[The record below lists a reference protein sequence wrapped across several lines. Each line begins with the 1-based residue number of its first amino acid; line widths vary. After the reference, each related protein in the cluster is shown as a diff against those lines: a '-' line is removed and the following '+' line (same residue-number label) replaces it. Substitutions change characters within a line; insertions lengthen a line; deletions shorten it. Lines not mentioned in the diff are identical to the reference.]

1 MLSDFSSVSW
11 ALLNS
16 SKMKMNHFF
25 AKCLVLFGVFSLWN
39 DQACAAGA
47 DAERLSLLLEEALAL
62 FQHAE
67 YAESYE
73 KYQEVL
79 ELDPD
84 HQDAIEQTF
93 ELAAIFKRSGELWK
107 QQGEIEEAQKN
118 TRFYQQIVREL
129 LKLLTGRWQT
139 VLNAYSS
146 RTEAEKQ
153 QEERETIQQLQT
165 LIQIVTNIHYLYEH
179 FYQNDNETKT
189 LLDKLQRALEMY
201 QKELDLYE

>member
-1 MLSDFSSVSW
+1 MRPKNCDASNMRARRVFML
-11 ALLNS
+11 
-16 SKMKMNHFF
+16 FF
-25 AKCLVLFGVFSLWN
+25 AKCLVLFGVFSLCN
-39 DQACAAGA
+39 EQVCASDA
-47 DAERLSLLLEEALAL
+47 DAERLSQRLEEALAL

-79 ELDPD
+79 EIDPD
-84 HQDAIEQTF
+84 HQEAIEQTL

-139 VLNAYSS
+139 VLNEYRHRPES
-146 RTEAEKQ
+146 EKQ
-153 QEERETIQQLQT
+153 QKKSETIQQLRT
-165 LIQIVTNIHYLYEH
+165 LIQIVTNIQYLYEH
-179 FYQNDNETKT
+179 FYQHDSETKT
-189 LLDKLQRALEMY
+189 LLDKLQRALETY
-201 QKELDLYE
+201 RNALELYE

>member
-1 MLSDFSSVSW
+1 MILKNCDASNMRASRVFML
-11 ALLNS
+11 
-16 SKMKMNHFF
+16 FF

-39 DQACAAGA
+39 DQAYAADA
-47 DAERLSLLLEEALAL
+47 DAERLSQRLEEALAL
-62 FQHAE
+62 FQNAE

-73 KYQEVL
+73 KYQEAL
-79 ELDPD
+79 ESDPD
-84 HQDAIEQTF
+84 HQEAIEQTL
-93 ELAAIFKRSGELWK
+93 ELAAIFKRWGELWK

-139 VLNAYSS
+139 VLKEYSS